1 LSRVSILRDFCSMR
15 VMMDSRFSSASGYA
29 ADEAIPPATGQR
41 LAAACGSDWLLCT
54 AARSAVRAL
63 ELAGC

>member
-1 LSRVSILRDFCSMR
+1 MR